1 MSRDKL
7 VEHHSLFS
15 SMVNN
20 FLRQKALS
28 HFERARQLADREAFM
43 GRLKGK
49 DTRLLPFEVIRS
61 NLRQQNPL
69 YRGIQEVPVSQII
82 GSVGRYKEF
91 TRSYLPLSDSLKE
104 RWVGVESLALTRG
117 WPPIELYQVGN
128 AYFIKDGNHR
138 AAVARQLNMNT
149 IEAHV
154 WEFPTDVEIGPDDS
168 IEAVLIHLGEERFMA
183 ETGLNDRFPEHGIRF
198 TTPGHY
204 TDLLAQIE
212 ELRDKLRHIDEED
225 IPYEKAAELW
235 YELIYLPTVHIIR
248 DSTLLDDFPGRTE
261 GDMFVWMLTH
271 QDQLSEAYGEF
282 ANLAD
287 LAALLAER
295 YREGSLEK
303 VTRRLRGLLGF
314 ESLPPLE
321 GMMEV
326 VDE

>member
-1 MSRDKL
+1 M
-7 VEHHSLFS
+7 
-15 SMVNN
+15 
-20 FLRQKALS
+20 
-28 HFERARQLADREAFM
+28 
-43 GRLKGK
+43 
-49 DTRLLPFEVIRS
+49 
-61 NLRQQNPL
+61 
-69 YRGIQEVPVSQII
+69 PVSQII

-104 RWVGVESLALTRG
+104 RWIGVESLALTRG

-138 AAVARQLNMNT
+138 AAVARQLNMDS

-168 IEAVLIHLGEERFMA
+168 VEAVLIRLGEERFMT
-183 ETGLNDRFPEHGIRF
+183 ETGLNDLFPEHGLQF

-204 TDLLAQIE
+204 TDLMAQIE

-225 IPYEKAAELW
+225 VPYEKAVALW
-235 YELIYLPTVHIIR
+235 YELIYLPTVQIIR

-261 GDMFVWMLTH
+261 SDLFVWMLTH
-271 QDQLSEAYGEF
+271 QEQLSETYGEY

-287 LAALLAER
+287 LAAMLAER

-303 VTRRLRGLLGF
+303 VTRRLRGFLGY

-321 GMMEV
+321 GLGELAN
-326 VDE
+326 EREKEERLGTETFEP